1 MNFLDKLEQKFGRYA
16 IRDLARY
23 LCFCFVAG
31 AVIDFVAPGI
41 YDTYLSLNPYMILHG
56 QVWRLV
62 TFLLAPLVNM
72 RSIIGILFIFFV
84 ISLYY
89 NICLTLQRIWGDFRF
104 NMYML
109 TGILGTI
116 LSAFILYFVTKF
128 QFIMMDSYYIQLALF
143 LAFAS
148 LFPNQELLLYGILPV
163 KMKWLAYIDVAYL
176 VYSFVMAGGGMY
188 GWCVRVSIIVS
199 ILNFLI
205 YFFAGRN
212 GRRYR
217 PSEIK
222 RKREF
227 KKRVQPPVKNGARHK
242 CAVCNRTELD
252 DPTLEF
258 RYCSKCEG
266 NYEYCQDHLF
276 THTHVK

>member
-1 MNFLDKLEQKFGRYA
+1 MNFLDKLEQKFGRFA
-16 IRDLARY
+16 IRNLALY
-23 LCFCFVAG
+23 LCFCYVAG
-31 AVIDFVAPGI
+31 AVIDLVAPGL
-41 YDTYLSLNPYMILHG
+41 YDGYLAMNPYMILHG
-56 QVWRLV
+56 QVWRIF

-72 RSIIGILFIFFV
+72 RSVIGIIFIFFV

-89 NICLTLQRIWGDFRF
+89 NICLTLQKIWGDFRF

-109 TGILGTI
+109 TGMVGTI
-116 LSAFILYFVTKF
+116 LSSFILYFVTGSPY
-128 QFIMMDSYYIQLALF
+128 ITMDSYYIQLALF

-148 LFPNQELLLYGILPV
+148 LFPNQELLLYGILPI
-163 KMKWLAYIDVAYL
+163 KMKWLAYIDVAFL
-176 VYSFVMAGGGMY
+176 AVNFVTAGNHIF
-188 GWCVRVSIIVS
+188 GWCVRVSIIVA

-205 YFFAGRN
+205 YFFAGRS
-212 GRRYR
+212 GRKYR
-217 PSEIK
+217 PSEINRK
-222 RKREF
+222 RKF
-227 KKRVQPPVKNGARHK
+227 KKRVQPPKSGARHR